1 MTAASPFSPSPVHGQ
16 AHVRPASVP
25 AYPLTLVRL
34 RWALTFAALR
44 TSVLQ
49 KVGFVL
55 GILAALAAVVGCAAF
70 GTMIGRDS
78 ARMVGNL
85 HGSQIMA
92 GLSVYIGTLIAAIA
106 FVSQLSVFG
115 DSAGF
120 SQRRM
125 GLFGLPEPQLLAGLL
140 LSQFAGI
147 PEITAVIALTALWVT
162 GSPSVGSPFFV
173 ILALPAAIVVVA
185 VWVSLSRVL
194 LSVAELIA
202 RSKAGMTVI
211 TIVFILCCLAL
222 YMWSVPATSS
232 PDNNE
237 TIVLDMRVVG
247 VLSWLPLGA
256 ALQLP
261 FNLAAGA
268 WAGTLGRVAV
278 IAASLALCWQISLVS
293 LRHQRFQVH
302 QKEKEQKVE
311 GLGVFARVPDTPR
324 GAVLGRVLVAWR
336 RDPRYLSTLI
346 LPVILCVFTGIEAW
360 QGEEMM
366 SLWVAPV
373 LVALF
378 LPANEANAF
387 AFDGPAL
394 ATEIESG
401 VPGRDDRAGR
411 VLASLGV
418 GLVLTLLSVAV
429 AWGLNAHGDSDSREG
444 MMIQLLLAV
453 GCVAILLVGYGTAA
467 VFAPV
472 LPYPVASRDN
482 PMRSARG
489 RTGAQIGIPFLEF
502 AVQIAC
508 LLPTGIV
515 AGVLMG
521 SGQLLRLWWAAVA
534 VGLANGIGVLA
545 GGIILGGHL
554 YDRHALRLLQ
564 KIQGFAAIEQ

>member
-1 MTAASPFSPSPVHGQ
+1 MTAAPFSPSRASRQ
-16 AHVRPASVP
+16 AHARPAPEP

-34 RWALTFAALR
+34 RWALTVAALR

-70 GTMIGRDS
+70 GAMIGRDS

-85 HGSQIMA
+85 HGGQIMA
-92 GLSVYIGTLIAAIA
+92 ELSVYVGTLIAAIA

-115 DSAGF
+115 DSSSF

-140 LSQFAGI
+140 LSQFVGI

-162 GSPSVGSPFFV
+162 GSPSVGSPVFV
-173 ILALPAAIVVVA
+173 LLALPASMVA
-185 VWVSLSRVL
+185 VTVWVFLSRAL
-194 LSVAELIA
+194 LSVAELLA

-222 YMWSVPATSS
+222 YMWSASGMDTQAEGSAV
-232 PDNNE
+232 
-237 TIVLDMRVVG
+237 VFDMRVVG

-261 FNLAAGA
+261 FDLVSGA
-268 WAGTLGRVAV
+268 WAGALGRAAV
-278 IAASLALCWQISLVS
+278 IAVSLALCWWIALVS
-293 LRHQRFQVH
+293 LRRQRFDVH
-302 QKEKEQKVE
+302 EREKEQTIK
-311 GLGVFARVPDTPR
+311 GLGVFAHVPDTPR
-324 GAVLGRVLVAWR
+324 GAVHGRLLVAWR

-346 LPVILCVFTGIEAW
+346 LPVVLLVVMGIEAW
-360 QGEEMM
+360 QGGEMM

-378 LPANEANAF
+378 LPANEADAF

-394 ATEIESG
+394 ATEVESG
-401 VPGRDDRAGR
+401 VSGRDDRTAR
-411 VLASLGV
+411 VLTSLGV
-418 GLVLTLLSVAV
+418 GLALTLLSIAV
-429 AWGLNAHGDSDSREG
+429 AWGFNADRDPDGLDG
-444 MMIQLLLAV
+444 TVIQLLLAM
-453 GCVAILLVGYGTAA
+453 GCVVILLVGYGVAA
-467 VFAPV
+467 VFAPI
-472 LPYPVASRDN
+472 LPYPVASKDN

-489 RTGAQIGIPFLEF
+489 RMGAQIGIPFLEF
-502 AVQIAC
+502 VVQIVC

-521 SGQLLRLWWAAVA
+521 SGRLLRLWWVAAA
-534 VGLANGIGVLA
+534 AGLVNGLGVLA
-545 GGIILGGHL
+545 GGIILGGRL
-554 YDRHALRLLQ
+554 YDRYALRLLQ
-564 KIQGFAAIEQ
+564 KIQSFAAIEQ